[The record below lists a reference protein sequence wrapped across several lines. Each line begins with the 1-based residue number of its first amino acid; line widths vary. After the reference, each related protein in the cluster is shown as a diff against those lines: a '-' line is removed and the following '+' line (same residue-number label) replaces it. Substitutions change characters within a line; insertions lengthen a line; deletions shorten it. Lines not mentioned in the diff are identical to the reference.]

1 MPTKLRERDKDRDRE
16 KERNRD
22 RDPDTSRPKEKSR
35 RRSSRSIRKSSVKLA
50 DRSPTRPE
58 RSATITTPP
67 NPRKTSLPKPEFE
80 RRSSS
85 NPATPS
91 GSKTSLPYPSF
102 SKAHSKE
109 AVGSREDIV
118 NKRLSYYTPDP
129 TDLDKRKDK
138 QPEQETPINAGAAP
152 PSPPLTTDPVPP
164 VEASRDKSPHHVRL
178 TPHKKERKKTD
189 LQKAADELKR
199 KLGRGGSIASER
211 KGNSR
216 TPSSRSRRGDRRDAA
231 EDQDDSTLSEQK
243 SKPGTPLKSR
253 SKVVTVEDAASTS
266 SLRRSTSPPPSN
278 VKYADAPAE
287 STTDSDATS
296 VAPNQ
301 PATQQPT
308 PQPDNIS
315 TLSDESPKTPT
326 LADTHNIPSRRET
339 PAYDVNGNSSYH
351 PSVEESPMPPP
362 PPPPPAVPFQMPK
375 VDYLMQNGGLPQ
387 AVPKSLLC
395 AGQPPPPVGQPGPAT
410 SAQVGRFFGPINSL
424 LDDYVKV
431 MSKSGSLAVA
441 TGYRSIA
448 RRLLDRL
455 EAVFARNI
463 SSETC
468 TCTMCQAASLPPDED
483 QRGVSWG
490 EILEYV
496 CGRQDLPQW
505 PPFVLDSSQPGLGIS
520 ASVKQMPMQ
529 NLDVDVPEE
538 YRDHYVR
545 QSKKTKQ
552 AVDRWLDSQPTNP
565 TSPPQDI
572 DDETLTFAM
581 LTRLD
586 PEQRPIFSSLIG
598 VSPSRPPSRAG
609 TPFVAPRSELLTQ
622 TSLAIQRL
630 YRLSTPPRDPE
641 SAIYLLTNPL
651 LHNVLATLAA
661 ISDAEWEILISGRFD
676 GFLRSGA
683 EDYPSTNS
691 TSSISNL
698 FSSPSRGPTA
708 TPLSRGPTPFSRA
721 PTPAT
726 AGAPVA
732 MDEETEIATLAEIE
746 REIYTSMEALED
758 AFEALH
764 GKAETVRNALRQRGA
779 GLALANQMRRG
790 SADAGGDNL
799 DARLGTPA
807 TMGWESETDDG
818 LGDEEKSELG
828 PDDSA

>member
-1 MPTKLRERDKDRDRE
+1 MPTKIREKDKDRERE
-16 KERNRD
+16 KERIRD
-22 RDPDTSRPKEKSR
+22 RDPDAIRPKDKSR
-35 RRSSRSIRKSSVKLA
+35 HRSSRSVRKSSYSK
-50 DRSPTRPE
+50 DPERSPTRPE
-58 RSATITTPP
+58 RSATVTTPP
-67 NPRKTSLPKPEFE
+67 STRKPSLPQPDLE

-85 NPATPS
+85 NPATPQ
-91 GSKTSLPYPSF
+91 GSKTSLPYPTF

-109 AVGSREDIV
+109 AIGSREEIA
-118 NKRLSYYTPDP
+118 NARLSYYTPDP
-129 TDLDKRKDK
+129 TDLDRRKEK
-138 QPEQETPINAGAAP
+138 KVEQDTSINAPAAP

-164 VEASRDKSPHHVRL
+164 ATVKRDASPPTAKT
-178 TPHKKERKKTD
+178 TPRKTERKKTD

-199 KLGRGGSIASER
+199 KLGRGGSIISER
-211 KGNSR
+211 EERVR
-216 TPSSRSRRGDRRDAA
+216 TPSSRSRRGDREIAQD
-231 EDQDDSTLSEQK
+231 EDESTLSERR

-253 SKVVTVEDAASTS
+253 PKVVTIEDAALTS
-266 SLRRSTSPPPSN
+266 SLRTSTSPPSSN
-278 VKYADAPAE
+278 LKHGDTPTE
-287 STTDSDATS
+287 SITDSDATS

-301 PATQQPT
+301 PTTQQPT
-308 PQPDNIS
+308 PHIETVSN
-315 TLSDESPKTPT
+315 LSDETPKTPT
-326 LADTHNIPSRRET
+326 LAEPHYIPSRRET
-339 PAYDVNGNSSYH
+339 PAHDVKIRANLSFR
-351 PSVEESPMPPP
+351 PSAEESPMPPP
-362 PPPPPAVPFQMPK
+362 PPPPPTVPFQMPK

-387 AVPKSLLC
+387 AVPKSLLG
-395 AGQPPPPVGQPGPAT
+395 AGQPPPSTGQPAPAL
-410 SAQVGRFFGPINSL
+410 SVQVERFFGPFHGL
-424 LDDYVKV
+424 LDDYTKV

-441 TGYRSIA
+441 TGYRSVA

-468 TCTMCQAASLPPDED
+468 ICTMCQSSPLPVVEDE
-483 QRGVSWG
+483 RGLSWG

-505 PPFVLDSSQPGLGIS
+505 PPFVLDSSQMGLGIS
-520 ASVKQMPMQ
+520 ANMKQTPMQ

-545 QSKKTKQ
+545 QSKKTKL
-552 AVDRWLDSQPTNP
+552 AVDRWLETQPNNP

-586 PEQRPIFSSLIG
+586 PEQRPTFSSLIG
-598 VSPSRPPSRAG
+598 VGPDRPPSRAG

-622 TSLAIQRL
+622 TGLAIQRL
-630 YRLSTPPRDPE
+630 YRLSSPPRDPE
-641 SAIYLLTNPL
+641 SAIFLLTNPL

-661 ISDAEWEILISGRFD
+661 ISDAEWDILISGRFD

-683 EDYPSTNS
+683 EDFPPAVNNANTSTNNN
-691 TSSISNL
+691 T
-698 FSSPSRGPTA
+698 FSSPSRGPTT
-708 TPLSRGPTPFSRA
+708 TPGIIFPPSRGPTPFTRTQ
-721 PTPAT
+721 TPAT

-732 MDEETEIATLAEIE
+732 IDEETEIATLAEIE

-790 SADAGGDNL
+790 GGEHL

-807 TMGWESETDDG
+807 TGMISKVER
-818 LGDEEKSELG
+818 
-828 PDDSA
+828 ARA